1 MTLKQAIETGIQM
14 GMETFSI
21 NYFDYKGRLYE
32 QTADTIF
39 DFIKGYE
46 ETIVMTCYFGTFYS
60 NSIPSRHYHRPKHCH
75 IIYRL
80 ADEEIPTQPLI

>member
-1 MTLKQAIETGIQM
+1 MMTLKQAVEIGIQM
-14 GMETFSI
+14 GMTTFTVKHF
-21 NYFDYKGRLYE
+21 NYSGKLSE

-46 ETIVMTCYFGTFYS
+46 NCIPMTCFFGTFHS
-60 NSIPSRHYHRPKHCH
+60 NSIPNKTYSRPELCH

-80 ADEEIPTQPLI
+80 ENEKIPIE